1 LGQAQDQRGLGNA
14 ALESRNVHVQKVV
27 RLVHEELRL
36 LMQKRAEVVKRIG
49 TLKLTIVGLA
59 KLYGD
64 GVLGNELLE
73 LVDLRSHRRQPGFTR
88 TCRMILMESASA
100 LSARDV
106 LEQIQQRMPLM
117 IAHHKDSL
125 ASVTV
130 VLNRLVEY
138 GEARAVTLENGRR
151 AWQWEQIGSNTQSSS
166 APAGPEP
173 TDS

>member
-1 LGQAQDQRGLGNA
+1 LDQAQDQRGLGNA
-14 ALESRNVHVQKVV
+14 SLESRNVHVQEVV
-27 RLVHEELRL
+27 RQVHEELRL

-49 TLKLTIVGLA
+49 TLKVTIVGLA

-73 LVDLRSHRRQPGFTR
+73 LVDRKSHHRQPGFTK

-100 LSARDV
+100 LSTRDV
-106 LEQIQQRMPLM
+106 LEQIQQKMPLM

-125 ASVTV
+125 ASVTT

-138 GEARAVTLENGRR
+138 GEARVVTLENGRR
-151 AWQWEQIGSNTQSSS
+151 AWQWG
-166 APAGPEP
+166 
-173 TDS
+173 TDRQ